1 MKHIENTS
9 IYTAEDGKLI
19 VRKAD
24 DFTMG
29 PSIDL
34 GSADSIDNYEEK
46 DFTEEEMKAF
56 YENVGIPV
64 HGEEEKPAPIEKGE
78 NNNKTEEE

>member
-1 MKHIENTS
+1 MKHQENTS

-24 DFTMG
+24 NFIMG

-34 GSADSIDNYEEK
+34 GSADSIDNYEDK
-46 DFTEEEMKAF
+46 VFSEEEMKAF
-56 YENVGIPV
+56 YESVGLTYKTK
-64 HGEEEKPAPIEKGE
+64 EE
-78 NNNKTEEE
+78 